1 MIYFGL
7 SFDKFPKSI
16 EGNIGRVVVM
26 SVVNFLIMLVMRF
39 TTVFILIA
47 LIRFCNKKRKLSL
60 SCTEVSLVGFS
71 GMIRGSI
78 AYALVVKL
86 ADDLDPASDTIPYSV
101 VISQIVIALTMYI
114 FIPLNPMLFRK
125 MLDQAAA
132 PEVSTS
138 SSAIPHNMIALG
150 EDRTGS
156 KTILLQ
162 KREHLVNRSQTGCK
176 VLFKRLDE
184 LVIKPLLIR
193 DYENRVVGADDG
205 SSRSRSRNSDRF
217 STQKSARVRR
227 LASAV

>member
-132 PEVSTS
+132 PEVSTIFS
-138 SSAIPHNMIALG
+138 GAS
-150 EDRTGS
+150 
-156 KTILLQ
+156 
-162 KREHLVNRSQTGCK
+162 
-176 VLFKRLDE
+176 VL
-184 LVIKPLLIR
+184 
-193 DYENRVVGADDG
+193 
-205 SSRSRSRNSDRF
+205 
-217 STQKSARVRR
+217 T
-227 LASAV
+227 